1 MKLQGKRV
9 LLTGASGGIGEA
21 LAQELAAQGAHLL
34 LHGRRA
40 SVLDRLCKELPHPER
55 HQTVVADLGSH
66 QERARLLQHPALEEG
81 LDVLINNAGCNQFAW
96 LEDQSSEQVE
106 RQLLLNIEAP
116 IQLTRTLLPHLRKPA
131 IIMNVG
137 SSLGAIGHPGYSVY
151 CASKFAL
158 RGFSEALG
166 RELEGS
172 GIKVLHFA
180 PRATRTRLNSEA
192 AYEMNAELGTQTD
205 SPQEVAEAAVIALC
219 NETRRSWLGWPEKLF
234 VRLNALLP
242 GIVDRALAKQL
253 PIIERY
259 ARHLP
264 PRTADTSA
272 SAAPQPALSRPIPT
286 KKEP

>member
-1 MKLQGKRV
+1 MKLEGKLV

-40 SVLDRLCKELPHPER
+40 SALERLRKELPHPER
-55 HQTVVADLGSH
+55 HQTMIADLGSP
-66 QERARLLQHPALEEG
+66 QERAKLLQHPALDEG

-106 RQLLLNIEAP
+106 RQLLLNVEAP
-116 IQLTRTLLPHLRKPA
+116 IQLTRMLLPRLRKPA
-131 IIMNVG
+131 VIMNVG
-137 SSLGAIGHPGYSVY
+137 SSFGAIGYAGYSVY

-166 RELEGS
+166 RELEGT
-172 GIKVLHFA
+172 GIQVLHFA

-192 AYEMNAELGTQTD
+192 AYEMNAELGTHTD
-205 SPQEVAEAAVIALC
+205 SPQDVAEEAVIALC

-234 VRLNALLP
+234 VRLNGLLP
-242 GIVDRALAKQL
+242 GLVDRALAKQK

-259 ARHLP
+259 ARH
-264 PRTADTSA
+264 
-272 SAAPQPALSRPIPT
+272 AAPAAGNSGHT
-286 KKEP
+286 TSVMTEKER

>member
-1 MKLQGKRV
+1 MKLEGKLV

-40 SVLDRLCKELPHPER
+40 SALERLRKELPHSER
-55 HQTVVADLGSH
+55 HQMVIADLGSP
-66 QERARLLQHPALEEG
+66 QERAKLLQHPALDEG

-106 RQLLLNIEAP
+106 RQLLLNVEAP
-116 IQLTRTLLPHLRKPA
+116 IQLTRMLLPRLRKPA
-131 IIMNVG
+131 VIMNVG
-137 SSLGAIGHPGYSVY
+137 SSFGAIGYAGYSVY

-166 RELEGS
+166 RELEGT
-172 GIKVLHFA
+172 GIQVLHFA

-192 AYEMNAELGTQTD
+192 AYEMNAELGTHTD
-205 SPQEVAEAAVIALC
+205 SPQDVAEEAVIALC

-234 VRLNALLP
+234 VRLNGLLP
-242 GIVDRALAKQL
+242 GLVDRALAKQK

-259 ARHLP
+259 ARH
-264 PRTADTSA
+264 
-272 SAAPQPALSRPIPT
+272 AAPAAGNAGHTTSVMT
-286 KKEP
+286 EKER

>member
-1 MKLQGKRV
+1 MKLEGKLV

-40 SVLDRLCKELPHPER
+40 SALERLRKELPHSER
-55 HQTVVADLGSH
+55 HQTVIADLGSP
-66 QERARLLQHPALEEG
+66 QERAKLLQHPALDEG

-106 RQLLLNIEAP
+106 RQLLLNVEAP
-116 IQLTRTLLPHLRKPA
+116 IQLTRMLLPRLRKPA
-131 IIMNVG
+131 VIMNVG
-137 SSLGAIGHPGYSVY
+137 SSFGAIGYAGYSVY

-166 RELEGS
+166 RELEGT
-172 GIKVLHFA
+172 GIQVLHFA

-192 AYEMNAELGTQTD
+192 AYEMNAELGTHTD
-205 SPQEVAEAAVIALC
+205 SPQDVAEEAVIALC

-234 VRLNALLP
+234 VRLNGLLP
-242 GIVDRALAKQL
+242 GLVDRALAKQK

-259 ARHLP
+259 ARH
-264 PRTADTSA
+264 
-272 SAAPQPALSRPIPT
+272 AAPAAGNSGHT
-286 KKEP
+286 TSVMTEKER

>member
-1 MKLQGKRV
+1 MKLEGKLV

-40 SVLDRLCKELPHPER
+40 SALERLRKELPHPER
-55 HQTVVADLGSH
+55 HQTVIADLGSP
-66 QERARLLQHPALEEG
+66 QERAKLLQHPALDEG

-96 LEDQSSEQVE
+96 LEDQSCEQVE
-106 RQLLLNIEAP
+106 RQLLLNVEAP
-116 IQLTRTLLPHLRKPA
+116 IQLTRMLLPRLRKPA
-131 IIMNVG
+131 VIMNVG
-137 SSLGAIGHPGYSVY
+137 SSFGAIGYAGYSVY

-166 RELEGS
+166 RELEGT
-172 GIKVLHFA
+172 GIQVLHFA

-192 AYEMNAELGTQTD
+192 AYEMNAELGTHTD
-205 SPQEVAEAAVIALC
+205 SPQDVAEEAVIALC

-234 VRLNALLP
+234 VRLNGLLP
-242 GIVDRALAKQL
+242 GLVDRALAKQK

-259 ARHLP
+259 ARH
-264 PRTADTSA
+264 
-272 SAAPQPALSRPIPT
+272 AAPAAGNAGHATSVMT
-286 KKEP
+286 EKER

>member
-1 MKLQGKRV
+1 MKLEGKLV

-40 SVLDRLCKELPHPER
+40 SALERLRKELSHPER
-55 HQTVVADLGSH
+55 HQTVIADLGSP
-66 QERARLLQHPALEEG
+66 QERAKLLQHPALDEG

-106 RQLLLNIEAP
+106 RQLLLNVEAP
-116 IQLTRTLLPHLRKPA
+116 IQLTRMLLPRLRKPA
-131 IIMNVG
+131 VIMNVG
-137 SSLGAIGHPGYSVY
+137 SSFGAIGYAGYSVY

-166 RELEGS
+166 RELEGT
-172 GIKVLHFA
+172 GIQVLHFA

-192 AYEMNAELGTQTD
+192 AYEMNAELGTHTD
-205 SPQEVAEAAVIALC
+205 SPQDVAEEAVIALC

-234 VRLNALLP
+234 VRLNGLLP
-242 GIVDRALAKQL
+242 GLVDRALAKQK

-259 ARHLP
+259 ARH
-264 PRTADTSA
+264 
-272 SAAPQPALSRPIPT
+272 AAPAAGNAGHATSVMT
-286 KKEP
+286 EKER

>member
-1 MKLQGKRV
+1 MKLEGKLV

-40 SVLDRLCKELPHPER
+40 GALERLCKELPHPER
-55 HQTVVADLGSH
+55 HQTVIADLGSP
-66 QERARLLQHPALEEG
+66 QERAKLLQHPALDEG

-106 RQLLLNIEAP
+106 RQLLLNVEAP
-116 IQLTRTLLPHLRKPA
+116 IQLTRMLLPRLRKPA
-131 IIMNVG
+131 VIMNIG
-137 SSLGAIGHPGYSVY
+137 SSFGAIGYAGYSVY

-166 RELEGS
+166 RELEGT
-172 GIKVLHFA
+172 GIQVLHFA

-192 AYEMNAELGTQTD
+192 AYEMNAELGTHTD
-205 SPQEVAEAAVIALC
+205 SPQDVAEEAVIALC

-234 VRLNALLP
+234 VRLNGLLP
-242 GIVDRALAKQL
+242 GLVDRALARQK

-259 ARHLP
+259 ARHP
-264 PRTADTSA
+264 APAAGTSGH
-272 SAAPQPALSRPIPT
+272 PT
-286 KKEP
+286 SVMTEKER

>member
-1 MKLQGKRV
+1 MKLEGKLV

-40 SVLDRLCKELPHPER
+40 SALERLCKELPHPER
-55 HQTVVADLGSH
+55 HQTVIADLGSP
-66 QERARLLQHPALEEG
+66 QERAKLLQHPALDEG

-106 RQLLLNIEAP
+106 RQLLLNVEAP
-116 IQLTRTLLPHLRKPA
+116 IQLTRMLLPRLRKPA
-131 IIMNVG
+131 VIMNIG
-137 SSLGAIGHPGYSVY
+137 SSFGAIGYAGYSVY

-166 RELEGS
+166 RELEGT
-172 GIKVLHFA
+172 GIQVLHFA

-192 AYEMNAELGTQTD
+192 AYEMNAELGTHTD
-205 SPQEVAEAAVIALC
+205 SPQDVAEEAVIALC

-242 GIVDRALAKQL
+242 GLVDRALAKQK

-259 ARHLP
+259 ARH
-264 PRTADTSA
+264 
-272 SAAPQPALSRPIPT
+272 AAPAAGNPGHST
-286 KKEP
+286 SVMTEKER

>member
-1 MKLQGKRV
+1 MKLEGKLV

-40 SVLDRLCKELPHPER
+40 SALERLRKELPHPER
-55 HQTVVADLGSH
+55 HQTVIADLGSS
-66 QERARLLQHPALEEG
+66 QERAKLLQHPALDEG

-106 RQLLLNIEAP
+106 RQLLLNVEAP
-116 IQLTRTLLPHLRKPA
+116 IQLTRMLLPRLRKPA
-131 IIMNVG
+131 VIMNVG
-137 SSLGAIGHPGYSVY
+137 SSFGAIGYAGYSVY

-166 RELEGS
+166 RELEGT
-172 GIKVLHFA
+172 GIQVLHFA

-192 AYEMNAELGTQTD
+192 AYEMNAELGTHTD
-205 SPQEVAEAAVIALC
+205 SPQDVAEEAVIALC

-234 VRLNALLP
+234 VRLNGLLP
-242 GIVDRALAKQL
+242 GLVDRALAKQK

-259 ARHLP
+259 ARH
-264 PRTADTSA
+264 
-272 SAAPQPALSRPIPT
+272 AAPAAGNSGHT
-286 KKEP
+286 TSVMTEKER

>member
-1 MKLQGKRV
+1 MKLEGKLV

-21 LAQELAAQGAHLL
+21 LAQELAAQGARLL

-40 SVLDRLCKELPHPER
+40 SALERLRKELPHPER
-55 HQTVVADLGSH
+55 HQMVIADLGSP
-66 QERARLLQHPALEEG
+66 QERAKLLQHPALDEG

-106 RQLLLNIEAP
+106 RQLLLNVEAP
-116 IQLTRTLLPHLRKPA
+116 IQLTRMLLPRLRKPA
-131 IIMNVG
+131 VIMNVG
-137 SSLGAIGHPGYSVY
+137 SSFGAIGYAGYSVY

-166 RELEGS
+166 RELEGT
-172 GIKVLHFA
+172 GIQVLHFA

-192 AYEMNAELGTQTD
+192 AYEMNAELGTHTD
-205 SPQEVAEAAVIALC
+205 SPQDVAEEAVIALC

-234 VRLNALLP
+234 VRLNGLLP
-242 GIVDRALAKQL
+242 GLVDRALAKQK

-259 ARHLP
+259 ARHATP
-264 PRTADTSA
+264 
-272 SAAPQPALSRPIPT
+272 AAGNSGHAISVMT
-286 KKEP
+286 EKER

>member
-1 MKLQGKRV
+1 MKLEGKLV

-40 SVLDRLCKELPHPER
+40 SALERLRKELPHPER
-55 HQTVVADLGSH
+55 HQTVIADLGSP
-66 QERARLLQHPALEEG
+66 QERAKLLQHPALDEG

-96 LEDQSSEQVE
+96 LEDQSCEQVE
-106 RQLLLNIEAP
+106 RQLLLNVEAP
-116 IQLTRTLLPHLRKPA
+116 IQLTRMLLPRLRKPA
-131 IIMNVG
+131 VIMNVG
-137 SSLGAIGHPGYSVY
+137 SSFGAIGYAGYSVY

-166 RELEGS
+166 RELEGT
-172 GIKVLHFA
+172 GIQVLHFA

-192 AYEMNAELGTQTD
+192 AYEMNAELGTHTD
-205 SPQEVAEAAVIALC
+205 SPQDVAEEAVIALC

-234 VRLNALLP
+234 VRLNGLLP
-242 GIVDRALAKQL
+242 GLVDRALAKQK

-259 ARHLP
+259 ARH
-264 PRTADTSA
+264 
-272 SAAPQPALSRPIPT
+272 AAPAAGNSGHT
-286 KKEP
+286 TSVMTEKER

>member
-1 MKLQGKRV
+1 MKLEGKLV

-40 SVLDRLCKELPHPER
+40 SALERLRKELPHPER
-55 HQTVVADLGSH
+55 HQTVIADLGSP
-66 QERARLLQHPALEEG
+66 QERAKLLQHPALDEG

-106 RQLLLNIEAP
+106 RQLLLNVEAP
-116 IQLTRTLLPHLRKPA
+116 IQLTRMLLPRLRKPA
-131 IIMNVG
+131 VIMNVG
-137 SSLGAIGHPGYSVY
+137 SSFGAIGYAGYSVY

-166 RELEGS
+166 RELEGT
-172 GIKVLHFA
+172 GIQVLHFA

-192 AYEMNAELGTQTD
+192 AYEMNAKLGTHTD
-205 SPQEVAEAAVIALC
+205 SPQDVAEEAVIALC

-234 VRLNALLP
+234 VRLNGLLP
-242 GIVDRALAKQL
+242 GLVDRALAKQK

-259 ARHLP
+259 ARH
-264 PRTADTSA
+264 
-272 SAAPQPALSRPIPT
+272 AAPAAGNAGHTTSVMT
-286 KKEP
+286 EKER

>member
-1 MKLQGKRV
+1 MKLEGKLV

-40 SVLDRLCKELPHPER
+40 SALERLRKELQHPER
-55 HQTVVADLGSH
+55 HQTVIADLGSP
-66 QERARLLQHPALEEG
+66 QERAKLLQHPALDEG

-106 RQLLLNIEAP
+106 RQLLLNVEAP
-116 IQLTRTLLPHLRKPA
+116 IQLTRMLLPRLRKPA
-131 IIMNVG
+131 VIMNVG
-137 SSLGAIGHPGYSVY
+137 SSFGAIGYAGYSVY

-166 RELEGS
+166 RELEGT
-172 GIKVLHFA
+172 GIQVLHFA

-192 AYEMNAELGTQTD
+192 AYEMNAELGTHTD
-205 SPQEVAEAAVIALC
+205 SPQDVAEEAVIALC

-234 VRLNALLP
+234 VRLNGLLP
-242 GIVDRALAKQL
+242 GLVDRALAKQK

-259 ARHLP
+259 ARH
-264 PRTADTSA
+264 
-272 SAAPQPALSRPIPT
+272 AAPAAGNAGHTTSVMT
-286 KKEP
+286 EKER

>member
-1 MKLQGKRV
+1 MKLEGKLV

-21 LAQELAAQGAHLL
+21 LAQELAAQGARLL

-40 SVLDRLCKELPHPER
+40 SALERLRKELPHPER
-55 HQTVVADLGSH
+55 HQTVIADLGSP
-66 QERARLLQHPALEEG
+66 QERAKLLQHPALDEG

-106 RQLLLNIEAP
+106 RQLLLNVEAP
-116 IQLTRTLLPHLRKPA
+116 IQLTRMLLPRLRKPA
-131 IIMNVG
+131 VIMNVG
-137 SSLGAIGHPGYSVY
+137 SSFGAIGYAGYSVY

-166 RELEGS
+166 RELEGT
-172 GIKVLHFA
+172 GIQVLHFA

-192 AYEMNAELGTQTD
+192 AYEMNVELGTHTD
-205 SPQEVAEAAVIALC
+205 SPQDVAEEAVIALR

-234 VRLNALLP
+234 VRLNGLLP
-242 GIVDRALAKQL
+242 GLVDRALAKQK

-259 ARHLP
+259 ARH
-264 PRTADTSA
+264 
-272 SAAPQPALSRPIPT
+272 AAPAAGNAGHATSVMT
-286 KKEP
+286 EKER

>member
-1 MKLQGKRV
+1 MKLEGKLV

-40 SVLDRLCKELPHPER
+40 SALERLRKELPHPER
-55 HQTVVADLGSH
+55 HQTVIADLGSP
-66 QERARLLQHPALEEG
+66 QERAKLLQHPALDEG

-106 RQLLLNIEAP
+106 RQLLLNVEAP
-116 IQLTRTLLPHLRKPA
+116 IQLTRMLLPRLRKPA
-131 IIMNVG
+131 VIMNVG
-137 SSLGAIGHPGYSVY
+137 SSFGAIGYAGYSVY

-166 RELEGS
+166 RELEGT
-172 GIKVLHFA
+172 GIQVLHFA

-192 AYEMNAELGTQTD
+192 AYEMNAELGTHTD
-205 SPQEVAEAAVIALC
+205 SPQDVAEEAVIALC

-234 VRLNALLP
+234 VRLNGLLP
-242 GIVDRALAKQL
+242 GLVDRALAKQK

-259 ARHLP
+259 ARH
-264 PRTADTSA
+264 
-272 SAAPQPALSRPIPT
+272 AAPAAGNAGHTTSVMT
-286 KKEP
+286 EKER

>member
-1 MKLQGKRV
+1 MKLEGKLV

-40 SVLDRLCKELPHPER
+40 SALERLRKELPHPER
-55 HQTVVADLGSH
+55 HQTVIADLGSS
-66 QERARLLQHPALEEG
+66 QERAKLLQHPALDEG

-106 RQLLLNIEAP
+106 RQLLLNVEAP
-116 IQLTRTLLPHLRKPA
+116 IQLTRMLLPRLRKPA
-131 IIMNVG
+131 VIMNVG
-137 SSLGAIGHPGYSVY
+137 SSFGAIGYAGYSVY

-166 RELEGS
+166 RELEGT
-172 GIKVLHFA
+172 GIQVLHFA

-192 AYEMNAELGTQTD
+192 AYEMNAELGTHTD
-205 SPQEVAEAAVIALC
+205 SPQDVAEEAVIALC

-234 VRLNALLP
+234 VRLNGLLP
-242 GIVDRALAKQL
+242 GLVDRALAKQK

-259 ARHLP
+259 ARH
-264 PRTADTSA
+264 
-272 SAAPQPALSRPIPT
+272 AAPAASNAGHT
-286 KKEP
+286 TSVMTEKER

>member
-1 MKLQGKRV
+1 MKLEGKLV

-40 SVLDRLCKELPHPER
+40 SALERLRKELPHPER
-55 HQTVVADLGSH
+55 HQTVIADLGSP
-66 QERARLLQHPALEEG
+66 QERAKLLQHPALDEG

-106 RQLLLNIEAP
+106 RQLLLNVEAP
-116 IQLTRTLLPHLRKPA
+116 IQLTRMLLPRLRKPA
-131 IIMNVG
+131 VIMNVG
-137 SSLGAIGHPGYSVY
+137 SSFGAIGYAGYSVY

-166 RELEGS
+166 RELEGT
-172 GIKVLHFA
+172 GIQVLHFA

-192 AYEMNAELGTQTD
+192 AYEMNAELGTHTD
-205 SPQEVAEAAVIALC
+205 SPQDVAEEAVIALC

-234 VRLNALLP
+234 VRLNGLLP
-242 GIVDRALAKQL
+242 SLVDRALAKQK

-259 ARHLP
+259 ARH
-264 PRTADTSA
+264 
-272 SAAPQPALSRPIPT
+272 AAPAAGNAGHTTSVMT
-286 KKEP
+286 EKER

>member
-1 MKLQGKRV
+1 MKLEGKLV

-40 SVLDRLCKELPHPER
+40 GALERLCKELPHPER
-55 HQTVVADLGSH
+55 HQTVIADLGSP
-66 QERARLLQHPALEEG
+66 QERARLLQHPALDEG

-106 RQLLLNIEAP
+106 RQLLLNVEAP
-116 IQLTRTLLPHLRKPA
+116 IQLTRMLLPRLRKPA
-131 IIMNVG
+131 VIMNIG
-137 SSLGAIGHPGYSVY
+137 SSFGAIGYAGYSVY

-166 RELEGS
+166 RELEGT
-172 GIKVLHFA
+172 GIQVLHFA

-192 AYEMNAELGTQTD
+192 AYEMNAELGTHTD
-205 SPQEVAEAAVIALC
+205 SPQDVAEEAVIALC

-234 VRLNALLP
+234 VRLNGLLP
-242 GIVDRALAKQL
+242 GLVDRALARQK
-253 PIIERY
+253 PIIESY
-259 ARHLP
+259 ARHP
-264 PRTADTSA
+264 APAAGTSGHTT
-272 SAAPQPALSRPIPT
+272 SVMT
-286 KKEP
+286 EKER

>member
-1 MKLQGKRV
+1 MKLEGKLV

-40 SVLDRLCKELPHPER
+40 SALERLRKELPHPER
-55 HQTVVADLGSH
+55 HQTVIADLGSP
-66 QERARLLQHPALEEG
+66 QERAKLLQHPALDEG

-106 RQLLLNIEAP
+106 RQLLLNVEAP
-116 IQLTRTLLPHLRKPA
+116 IQLTRMLLPRLRKPA
-131 IIMNVG
+131 VIMNVG
-137 SSLGAIGHPGYSVY
+137 SSFGAIGYAGYSVY

-166 RELEGS
+166 RELEGT
-172 GIKVLHFA
+172 GIQVLHFA

-192 AYEMNAELGTQTD
+192 AYEMNAELGTHTD
-205 SPQEVAEAAVIALC
+205 SPQDVAEEAVIALC

-234 VRLNALLP
+234 VRLNGLLP
-242 GIVDRALAKQL
+242 GLVDRALARQK

-259 ARHLP
+259 ARHATP
-264 PRTADTSA
+264 AAGNAGHTTSVM
-272 SAAPQPALSRPIPT
+272 T
-286 KKEP
+286 EKER

>member
-1 MKLQGKRV
+1 MKLEGKLV

-40 SVLDRLCKELPHPER
+40 SALERLRKELPHPER
-55 HQTVVADLGSH
+55 HQTVIADLGSP
-66 QERARLLQHPALEEG
+66 QERAKLLQHPALDEG

-106 RQLLLNIEAP
+106 RQLLLNVEAP
-116 IQLTRTLLPHLRKPA
+116 IQLTRMLLPRLSKPA
-131 IIMNVG
+131 VIMNVG
-137 SSLGAIGHPGYSVY
+137 SSFGAIGYAGYSVY

-166 RELEGS
+166 RELEGT
-172 GIKVLHFA
+172 GIQVLHFA

-192 AYEMNAELGTQTD
+192 AYEMNAELGTHTD
-205 SPQEVAEAAVIALC
+205 SPQDVAEEAVIALC

-234 VRLNALLP
+234 VRLNGLLP
-242 GIVDRALAKQL
+242 GLVDRALAKQK

-259 ARHLP
+259 ARH
-264 PRTADTSA
+264 
-272 SAAPQPALSRPIPT
+272 AAPTAGNSGHT
-286 KKEP
+286 TSVMTEKER

>member
-1 MKLQGKRV
+1 MKLEGKLV

-40 SVLDRLCKELPHPER
+40 SALERLRKELPHPER
-55 HQTVVADLGSH
+55 HQTVIADLGSP
-66 QERARLLQHPALEEG
+66 QERAKLLQHPALDEG

-106 RQLLLNIEAP
+106 RQLLLNVEAP
-116 IQLTRTLLPHLRKPA
+116 IQLTRMLLPRLRKPA
-131 IIMNVG
+131 VIMNVG
-137 SSLGAIGHPGYSVY
+137 SSFGAIGYAGYSVY

-166 RELEGS
+166 RELEGT
-172 GIKVLHFA
+172 GIQVLHFA

-192 AYEMNAELGTQTD
+192 AYEMNAELGTHTD
-205 SPQEVAEAAVIALC
+205 SPQDVAEEAVIALC

-234 VRLNALLP
+234 VRLNSLLP
-242 GIVDRALAKQL
+242 GLVDRALAKQK

-259 ARHLP
+259 ARH
-264 PRTADTSA
+264 
-272 SAAPQPALSRPIPT
+272 AAPAAGNSGHAISVMT
-286 KKEP
+286 EKER

>member
-1 MKLQGKRV
+1 MKLEGKLV

-21 LAQELAAQGAHLL
+21 LAQELAVQGARLL

-40 SVLDRLCKELPHPER
+40 SALERLCKELPHPER
-55 HQTVVADLGSH
+55 HQTMIADLGSP
-66 QERARLLQHPALEEG
+66 QERARLLQHPALDEG

-106 RQLLLNIEAP
+106 RQLLLNVEAP
-116 IQLTRTLLPHLRKPA
+116 IQLTRMLLPRLRKPA
-131 IIMNVG
+131 VIMNVG
-137 SSLGAIGHPGYSVY
+137 SSFGAIGYAGYSVY

-166 RELEGS
+166 RELEGT
-172 GIKVLHFA
+172 GIQVLHFA

-192 AYEMNAELGTQTD
+192 AYEMNAELGTHTD
-205 SPQEVAEAAVIALC
+205 SPQDVAEEAVIALC

-234 VRLNALLP
+234 VRLNGLLP
-242 GIVDRALAKQL
+242 GLVDRALAKQK

-259 ARHLP
+259 ARH
-264 PRTADTSA
+264 
-272 SAAPQPALSRPIPT
+272 AAPAAGTSGHAT
-286 KKEP
+286 SVMTEKER

>member
-1 MKLQGKRV
+1 MQLEGKRV
-9 LLTGASGGIGEA
+9 LLTGASGGIGEE

-34 LHGRRA
+34 LNGRRGPA
-40 SVLDRLCKELPHPER
+40 LERLRKSLPHPER
-55 HQTVVADLGSH
+55 HQALIADLGSS
-66 QERARLLQHPALEEG
+66 QERARLLQHPLLEEG
-81 LDVLINNAGCNQFAW
+81 IDVLINNAGCNQFAW

-106 RQLLLNIEAP
+106 RQLRLNIEAP
-116 IQLTRTLLPHLRKPA
+116 IQLTRTLLPQMRKPG

-137 SSLGAIGHPGYSVY
+137 SSFGSIGYPGYSVY

-192 AYEMNAELGTQTD
+192 AYEMNAELGTHTD
-205 SPQEVAEAAVIALC
+205 SPQEVAEEAVIALC
-219 NETRRSWLGWPEKLF
+219 NETRRRWLGWPEQLF

-242 GIVDRALAKQL
+242 GIVDKALAKQL

-264 PRTADTSA
+264 HEA
-272 SAAPQPALSRPIPT
+272 QPHSIPT
-286 KKEP
+286 KKES

>member
-1 MKLQGKRV
+1 MKLEGKLV

-40 SVLDRLCKELPHPER
+40 SALERLRKELPHPER
-55 HQTVVADLGSH
+55 HQTVIADLGSP
-66 QERARLLQHPALEEG
+66 QERAKLLQHPALDEG

-106 RQLLLNIEAP
+106 RQLLLNVEVP
-116 IQLTRTLLPHLRKPA
+116 IQLTRMLLPRLRKPA
-131 IIMNVG
+131 VIMNVG
-137 SSLGAIGHPGYSVY
+137 SSFGAIGYAGYSVY

-166 RELEGS
+166 RELEGT
-172 GIKVLHFA
+172 GIQVLHFA

-192 AYEMNAELGTQTD
+192 AYEMNAELGTHTD
-205 SPQEVAEAAVIALC
+205 SPQDVAEEAVIALC

-234 VRLNALLP
+234 VRLNGLLP
-242 GIVDRALAKQL
+242 GLVDRALAKQK

-259 ARHLP
+259 ARH
-264 PRTADTSA
+264 
-272 SAAPQPALSRPIPT
+272 AAPTAGNAGHTTSVMT
-286 KKEP
+286 EKER

>member
-1 MKLQGKRV
+1 MKLEGKLV

-40 SVLDRLCKELPHPER
+40 SALERLRKELPHPER
-55 HQTVVADLGSH
+55 HQTVIADLGSP
-66 QERARLLQHPALEEG
+66 QERAKLLQHPALDEG

-106 RQLLLNIEAP
+106 RQLLLNVEAP
-116 IQLTRTLLPHLRKPA
+116 IQLTRMLLPRLRKPA
-131 IIMNVG
+131 VIMNVG
-137 SSLGAIGHPGYSVY
+137 SSFGAIGYAGYSVY

-166 RELEGS
+166 RELEGT
-172 GIKVLHFA
+172 GIQVLHFA

-192 AYEMNAELGTQTD
+192 AYEMNAELGTHTD
-205 SPQEVAEAAVIALC
+205 SPQDVAEEAVIALC

-234 VRLNALLP
+234 VRLNGLLP
-242 GIVDRALAKQL
+242 GLVDRALAKQK

-259 ARHLP
+259 ARHAEP
-264 PRTADTSA
+264 AAGNAGHTTSVM
-272 SAAPQPALSRPIPT
+272 T
-286 KKEP
+286 EKER

>member
-1 MKLQGKRV
+1 MKLEGKLV

-40 SVLDRLCKELPHPER
+40 GALERLCKELPHPER
-55 HQTVVADLGSH
+55 HQTVIADLGSP
-66 QERARLLQHPALEEG
+66 QERARLLQHPALDEG

-106 RQLLLNIEAP
+106 RQLLLNVEAP
-116 IQLTRTLLPHLRKPA
+116 IQLTRMLLPRLRKPA
-131 IIMNVG
+131 VIMNIG
-137 SSLGAIGHPGYSVY
+137 SSFGAIGYAGYSVY

-166 RELEGS
+166 RELEGT
-172 GIKVLHFA
+172 GIQVLHFA

-192 AYEMNAELGTQTD
+192 AYEMNAELGTHTD
-205 SPQEVAEAAVIALC
+205 SPQDVAEEAVIALC

-234 VRLNALLP
+234 VRLNGLLP
-242 GIVDRALAKQL
+242 GLVDRALARQKT
-253 PIIERY
+253 IIERY
-259 ARHLP
+259 ARHPAPAAGTSGP
-264 PRTADTSA
+264 PTSVM
-272 SAAPQPALSRPIPT
+272 T
-286 KKEP
+286 EKER

>member
-1 MKLQGKRV
+1 MKLEGKLV

-40 SVLDRLCKELPHPER
+40 SALERLRKELPHPER
-55 HQTVVADLGSH
+55 HQTVIADLGSP
-66 QERARLLQHPALEEG
+66 QERAKLLQHPALDEG

-106 RQLLLNIEAP
+106 RQLLLNVEAP
-116 IQLTRTLLPHLRKPA
+116 IQLTRMLLPRLRKPA
-131 IIMNVG
+131 VIMNVG
-137 SSLGAIGHPGYSVY
+137 SSFGAIGYAGYSVY

-166 RELEGS
+166 RELEGT
-172 GIKVLHFA
+172 GIQVLHFA

-192 AYEMNAELGTQTD
+192 AYEMNAELGTHTD
-205 SPQEVAEAAVIALC
+205 SPQDVAEEAVIALC

-234 VRLNALLP
+234 VRLNGLLP
-242 GIVDRALAKQL
+242 GLVDRALAKQK

-259 ARHLP
+259 ARH
-264 PRTADTSA
+264 
-272 SAAPQPALSRPIPT
+272 AAPAAGNTGHTTSVMT
-286 KKEP
+286 EKER

>member
-1 MKLQGKRV
+1 MKLEGKLV

-40 SVLDRLCKELPHPER
+40 SALERLRKELPHPER
-55 HQTVVADLGSH
+55 HQTVIADLGSP
-66 QERARLLQHPALEEG
+66 QERAKLLQHPALDEG

-106 RQLLLNIEAP
+106 RQLLLNVEAP
-116 IQLTRTLLPHLRKPA
+116 IQLTRMLLPRLRKPA
-131 IIMNVG
+131 VIMNVG
-137 SSLGAIGHPGYSVY
+137 SSFGAIGYAGYSVY

-166 RELEGS
+166 RELEGT
-172 GIKVLHFA
+172 GIQVLHFA

-192 AYEMNAELGTQTD
+192 AYEMNAELGTHTD
-205 SPQEVAEAAVIALC
+205 SPQDVAEEAVIALC

-234 VRLNALLP
+234 VRLNGLLP
-242 GIVDRALAKQL
+242 GLVDRALAKQK

-259 ARHLP
+259 ARH
-264 PRTADTSA
+264 
-272 SAAPQPALSRPIPT
+272 AAPAAGNSGHT
-286 KKEP
+286 TSVMTEKER

>member
-1 MKLQGKRV
+1 MKLEGKLV

-40 SVLDRLCKELPHPER
+40 SALERLRKELPHPER
-55 HQTVVADLGSH
+55 HQTVIADLGSP
-66 QERARLLQHPALEEG
+66 QERAKLLQHPALDEG

-106 RQLLLNIEAP
+106 RQLLLNVEAP
-116 IQLTRTLLPHLRKPA
+116 IQLTRMLLPRLRKPA
-131 IIMNVG
+131 VIMNVG
-137 SSLGAIGHPGYSVY
+137 SSFGAIGYAGYSVY

-166 RELEGS
+166 RELEGT
-172 GIKVLHFA
+172 GIQVLHFA

-192 AYEMNAELGTQTD
+192 AYEMNAELGTHTD
-205 SPQEVAEAAVIALC
+205 SPQDVAEEAVIALC

-234 VRLNALLP
+234 VRLNGLLP
-242 GIVDRALAKQL
+242 GLVDRALAKQK

-259 ARHLP
+259 ARH
-264 PRTADTSA
+264 
-272 SAAPQPALSRPIPT
+272 AAPTAGNSGHT
-286 KKEP
+286 TSVMTEKER

>member
-1 MKLQGKRV
+1 MKLEGKLV

-40 SVLDRLCKELPHPER
+40 SALERLRKELPHPER
-55 HQTVVADLGSH
+55 HQTVIADLGSP
-66 QERARLLQHPALEEG
+66 QERAKLLQHPALDEG

-106 RQLLLNIEAP
+106 RQLLLNVEAP
-116 IQLTRTLLPHLRKPA
+116 IQLTRMLLPRLRKPA
-131 IIMNVG
+131 VIMNVG
-137 SSLGAIGHPGYSVY
+137 SSFGAIGYAGYSVY

-166 RELEGS
+166 RELEGT
-172 GIKVLHFA
+172 GIQVLHFA

-192 AYEMNAELGTQTD
+192 AYEMNAELGTHTD
-205 SPQEVAEAAVIALC
+205 SPQDVAEEAVIALC
-219 NETRRSWLGWPEKLF
+219 NENRRSWLGWPEKLF
-234 VRLNALLP
+234 VRLNGLLP
-242 GIVDRALAKQL
+242 GLVDRALAKQK

-259 ARHLP
+259 ARH
-264 PRTADTSA
+264 
-272 SAAPQPALSRPIPT
+272 AAPAAGNSGHT
-286 KKEP
+286 TSVMTEKER